1 MCQNTLD
8 QAAMD
13 HDTAALKAIFDL
25 RQQELDRKGEIADA
39 RLNRFRESQERAG
52 KRARMMDNSS
62 YDTDVSARVVFPN
75 HNNMPVQQNSHIGAQ
90 FPGAY
95 LAYGDFPVQ
104 NNMGAAYPGPI
115 ADHYGAQ
122 TNANF
127 SVDYNAAPINCRGA
141 TGPGLVQN
149 NTDPFMGHGPAQ
161 MNYGF
166 FTGGGGVQK
175 RKFAYM

>member
-13 HDTAALKAIFDL
+13 HDTAAMKAFFDL
-25 RQQELDRKGEIADA
+25 RQQEVDRKTEILDA
-39 RLNRFRESQERAG
+39 HLKRIRESQERAG

-75 HNNMPVQQNSHIGAQ
+75 HNYMPVQQNSHIGAQ
-90 FPGAY
+90 FPGTY

-115 ADHYGAQ
+115 AGHYGAQ
-122 TNANF
+122 NNANF
-127 SVDYNAAPINCRGA
+127 SVDYNAAPINCFGA
-141 TGPGLVQN
+141 AGPGLVQN

-161 MNYGF
+161 MNHGF
-166 FTGGGGVQK
+166 VTGLAGGQK